1 MELESYIVSYAI
13 YGMSEMEY
21 VYPTWCV
28 FVSWMLYDIRR
39 RPLDTL
45 MLSHHICALFISYWL
60 MFFESNSV
68 GLQWAKVAGLMELS
82 GCSTTIYTN
91 VSARG
96 YWDKMAMLSL
106 YCTIRFW
113 KVPQLLM
120 ELDSLGA
127 CQVPLMANWFIIAM
141 SAWWVRK
148 MFISA
153 LLGTFVRLHNFNL
166 IE

>member
-1 MELESYIVSYAI
+1 MELENYIVPYAI
-13 YGMSEMEY
+13 YHLSEMEY

-39 RPLDTL
+39 HTDV
-45 MLSHHICALFISYWL
+45 MMISHHICAIFIAYWL
-60 MFFESNSV
+60 MLFERNAV
-68 GLQWAKVAGLMELS
+68 GLQWVRVAGLMELS

-91 VSARG
+91 LSARG
-96 YWDKMAMLSL
+96 YWDKVVMLSV

-113 KVPQLLM
+113 KVPLLLM

-127 CQVPLMANWFIIAM
+127 CQVPLMANWFIVAM

-148 MFISA
+148 MFVSA

-166 IE
+166 TQY

>member
-1 MELESYIVSYAI
+1 MELESYIVPYAI

-45 MLSHHICALFISYWL
+45 MMSHHTCALFISYWL
-60 MFFESNSV
+60 MFFESSSV
-68 GLQWAKVAGLMELS
+68 GPHWAKVAGLMELS
-82 GCSTTIYTN
+82 RCSTN
-91 VSARG
+91 VSSRT
-96 YWDKMAMLSL
+96 YWDRMAMLSL

-120 ELDSLGA
+120 ELDSMGA
-127 CQVPLMANWFIIAM
+127 CQVPLVSIWVLLAM
-141 SAWWVRK
+141 SAWWVRNV
-148 MFISA
+148 FIRA
-153 LLGTFVRLHNFNL
+153 AFETAVRLHNFNL